1 MNKILYS
8 GIIVCL
14 LLSSAKGTGQSCED
28 IDHDACVA
36 MATQNANLCSDPVLA
51 KSACPHYCNNCP
63 MTCYS
68 CNTTVPDITLCNT
81 VTCSNNEICMWK
93 EVTRL
98 DHRNHHYVFG
108 CATKAYCNDER
119 KRDIH
124 SRSIVINCCL
134 NDLCNKPVPTTT
146 MSATSTTRITTPPF
160 PVCPRDIIVMVDHS
174 DAGVAYY
181 PEIKSFLSDLVKT
194 MRIGPNNTKVSLA
207 SFGRMYTHIEWLLD
221 RKNNTK
227 QSLLNAIQQFQPYS
241 RRLSPNDIANNIN
254 PVSHLVLNTHI
265 HLSERDGNRPQFPNI
280 VILITASGVGHGS
293 LNTTITWANGLHK
306 KYNQTVTIGIGNT
319 DHRQLEIIATDTR
332 HAFFVDSGKDL
343 PSLEHQVMNLICS

>member
-221 RKNNTK
+221 
-227 QSLLNAIQQFQPYS
+227 
-241 RRLSPNDIANNIN
+241 
-254 PVSHLVLNTHI
+254 
-265 HLSERDGNRPQFPNI
+265 
-280 VILITASGVGHGS
+280 S